1 VQLIYSKNENGFTLV
16 EVMVAVTIIALLLTS
31 VYGVFTSA
39 AGAKQRLEAEGE
51 GYHQA
56 RVLFDRMGRE
66 LRGAYYQQGK
76 AGVRLVGGKTLDD
89 FPYLELTT
97 TAGTPYGGRRGG
109 ISVVRYELRTDPEAA
124 AGDDTRVLMRDEYSM
139 FEPAGEE
146 RAGYRLATGLGEMSV
161 RFYKD
166 GQWQEEWNT
175 ARDGGL
181 PQMVEITLSMA
192 LEGIDVPFR
201 SSFEIP
207 LAAGG
212 LPSAGVPP

>member
-1 VQLIYSKNENGFTLV
+1 MRTNHENGFTLV
-16 EVMVAVTIIALLLTS
+16 EVMVAVTIIAILLTS

-76 AGVRLVGGKTLDD
+76 RGVRLIGGKTLDD

-109 ISVVRYELRTDPEAA
+109 ISVVRYELRVDRDAPV
-124 AGDDTRVLMRDEYSM
+124 GDDTRVLIRDEYSM
-139 FEPAGEE
+139 FEPPDAE
-146 RAGYRLATGLGEMSV
+146 REGYRLATGIGEMAV
-161 RFYKD
+161 RFYRG
-166 GQWQEEWNT
+166 GQWHEEWHSG
-175 ARDGGL
+175 REGGL
-181 PQMVEITLSMA
+181 PQLVEITLTMA
-192 LEGIDVPFR
+192 LEGTDVPFR
-201 SSFEIP
+201 SAFEIP
-207 LAAGG
+207 LATGG
-212 LPSAGVPP
+212 LPSAGLP

>member
-1 VQLIYSKNENGFTLV
+1 MQLIYSKNKNGFTLV

-66 LRGAYYQQGK
+66 LRGAYYQPAKQ
-76 AGVRLVGGKTLDD
+76 GVRLIGGKTLDD

-97 TAGTPYGGRRGG
+97 TAATPYGGRRGG
-109 ISVVRYELRTDPEAA
+109 IAVVRYELRPDPEAEP
-124 AGDDTRVLMRDEYSM
+124 GDDTRVLMRDEYSM
-139 FEPAGEE
+139 FEQPDAE
-146 RAGYRLATGLGEMSV
+146 REGYRLATGIGEMTV
-161 RFYKD
+161 RFHRN
-166 GQWQEEWNT
+166 GQWQEEWNA
-175 ARDGGL
+175 AREGGL
-181 PQMVEITLSMA
+181 PQMVEITLSMV
-192 LEGIDVPFR
+192 LEGFEVPFR

-212 LPSAGVPP
+212 LPSAGISP